1 MKLAAILLA
10 TALCAM
16 APAQAAPNAAIQ
28 SEPDAA
34 TQARMLRLAAELRC
48 LVCQNQSIADS
59 NADLALDLRRQIYE
73 QIAAGR
79 SDGEIVEYMVNR
91 YGDFVRYKPPLKAT
105 TVLLWAG
112 PAGLALLGF
121 GLLGWTLRERR
132 RRGAAEPPLTDEES
146 HAAERL
152 LHGSGEDRA

>member
-10 TALCAM
+10 VAFGAM
-16 APAQAAPNAAIQ
+16 SPAHAA
-28 SEPDAA
+28 EPDAA
-34 TQARMLRLAAELRC
+34 TQARMLRLAADLRC

-59 NADLALDLRRQIYE
+59 NADLALDLRRQIDE

-79 SDGEIVEYMVNR
+79 SDGEIVDYMVNR

-112 PAGLALLGF
+112 PAALAVLGF
-121 GLLGWTLRERR
+121 GLLGWSLHERR
-132 RRGAAEPPLTDEES
+132 RRGAAEQPMTDEERR
-146 HAAERL
+146 AAGRL
-152 LHGSGEDRA
+152 LRGSGGGEDRA